1 MRLEIQNINKIK
13 EADFALNGLTVIV
26 GENDMGKSTIGRAFF
41 SIIKAVSNMRSLS
54 NESSAN
60 KASKHIDSLYKHFYG
75 RNIIDGT
82 MDLLPRV
89 KSEMERICQDEAE
102 RNAFLDHLNAKI
114 EDVDLSPRQKS
125 LLKEDIVNIRICY
138 DQVNNPAAV
147 LKTELAY
154 LVESEFMGQFCSSKS
169 ELTYVMLDT
178 EEEGKLSFKAKD
190 NQVTNVSFSE
200 RGFYEDIT
208 YVESP
213 LYFHLLD
220 SLKSSVA
227 YREMRRTLGYK
238 PMVPAHVKDFVD
250 KVLNFQNF
258 DTQLS
263 LFEPQSTDFHTEDII
278 HGTFAYDKS
287 SRSIVYQKDGM
298 KIKPINVASGIKSF
312 GALQLLLDGY
322 CISNNRPL
330 IWDEPENHL
339 HPQWQVEFAKVIVQI
354 VNSGIPVMISTHSPY
369 FLQAVRYYS
378 AMYNIEKYVNYYM
391 AECGNDD
398 MVTMKEVTNDLNQVF
413 LTLAEPLNKIMNV
426 DEVRGF
432 IHIINNV
439 RS

>member
-1 MRLEIQNINKIK
+1 MRLQIQNINKIK
-13 EADFALNGLTVIV
+13 EADIALNGLTVIV

-41 SIIKAVSNMRSLS
+41 STIKAVSNMRSLS

-75 RNIIDGT
+75 KRSIDGA
-82 MDLLPRV
+82 MELLPRF
-89 KSEMERICQDEAE
+89 KFEMERICLDEAE
-102 RNAFLDHLNAKI
+102 RNAFLEHLNAKI
-114 EDVDLSPRQKS
+114 DEIDLSPRQKS
-125 LLKEDIVNIRICY
+125 LLKEDIANIRICY
-138 DQVNNPAAV
+138 DQVDNPAAI

-169 ELTYVMLDT
+169 ELTYIMLDT
-178 EEEGKLSFKAKD
+178 EEEGRLIFKAKN
-190 NQVTNVSFSE
+190 NQVTDVSFSE

-220 SLKSSVA
+220 SLKFSVA
-227 YREMRRTLGYK
+227 YREMKRTLGYK
-238 PMVPAHVKDFVD
+238 PMAPAHVKDFVD

-258 DTQLS
+258 HTQLS
-263 LFEPQSTDFHTEDII
+263 LFGPQSKDFHTEDII
-278 HGTFAYDKS
+278 HGMFAYDKS

-378 AMYNIEKYVNYYM
+378 AMYSIEKYVNYYM
-391 AECGNDD
+391 AECANED
-398 MVTMKEVTNDLNQVF
+398 MVTIKEVTNDLNQVF
-413 LTLAEPLNKIMNV
+413 LTLAEPLNSIMNV
-426 DEVRGF
+426 DEVRGKMK
-432 IHIINNV
+432 
-439 RS
+439 

>member
-1 MRLEIQNINKIK
+1 MRLQIQNINKIK
-13 EADFALNGLTVIV
+13 EADIALNGLTVIV

-41 SIIKAVSNMRSLS
+41 STIKAVSNMRSLS

-75 RNIIDGT
+75 KRSIDGA
-82 MDLLPRV
+82 MELLPRF
-89 KSEMERICQDEAE
+89 KSEMERICLDEAE
-102 RNAFLDHLNAKI
+102 RNAFLEHLNAKI
-114 EDVDLSPRQKS
+114 DEIDLSPRQKS
-125 LLKEDIVNIRICY
+125 LLKEDIANIRICY
-138 DQVNNPAAV
+138 EQVDNPAAI

-169 ELTYVMLDT
+169 ELTYIMLDT
-178 EEEGKLSFKAKD
+178 EEEGRLLFKAKN
-190 NQVTNVSFSE
+190 NQVTEVSFSE

-227 YREMRRTLGYK
+227 YREMKRTLGYK
-238 PMVPAHVKDFVD
+238 PMAPAHVKDFVD

-258 DTQLS
+258 NNQQS
-263 LFEPQSTDFHTEDII
+263 LFGPQSKDFHTEDII
-278 HGTFAYDKS
+278 HGMFAYDKS
-287 SRSIVYQKDGM
+287 SRSIVYQKNGM

-378 AMYNIEKYVNYYM
+378 AMYSIEKYVNYYM
-391 AECGNDD
+391 AECANED
-398 MVTMKEVTNDLNQVF
+398 MVTIKEVTNDLNQVF
-413 LTLAEPLNKIMNV
+413 LTLAEPLNSIMNV
-426 DEVRGF
+426 DEVRGKMK
-432 IHIINNV
+432 
-439 RS
+439 

>member
-1 MRLEIQNINKIK
+1 MRLQIQNINKIK
-13 EADFALNGLTVIV
+13 EADIALNGLTVIV
-26 GENDMGKSTIGRAFF
+26 GDNDMGKSTIGRAFF
-41 SIIKAVSNMRSLS
+41 STIKAVSNMRSLS

-75 RNIIDGT
+75 KRSIDGA
-82 MDLLPRV
+82 MELLPRF
-89 KSEMERICQDEAE
+89 KSEMERICLDEAE
-102 RNAFLDHLNAKI
+102 RNAFLEHLNAKI
-114 EDVDLSPRQKS
+114 DEIDLSPRQKS
-125 LLKEDIVNIRICY
+125 LLKEDIANIRICY
-138 DQVNNPAAV
+138 DQVDNPAAI

-169 ELTYVMLDT
+169 ELTYIMLDT
-178 EEEGKLSFKAKD
+178 EEEGRLIFKAKN
-190 NQVTNVSFSE
+190 NQVTDVSFSE
-200 RGFYEDIT
+200 RGYYEDIT

-220 SLKSSVA
+220 SLKYSVA
-227 YREMRRTLGYK
+227 YREMKRTLGYK
-238 PMVPAHVKDFVD
+238 PMAPAHVKDFVD

-258 DTQLS
+258 NNQQS
-263 LFEPQSTDFHTEDII
+263 LFGPQSKDFHTEDII
-278 HGTFAYDKS
+278 HGMFAYDKS
-287 SRSIVYQKDGM
+287 SRSIVYQKNGM

-378 AMYNIEKYVNYYM
+378 AMYSIEKYVNYYM
-391 AECGNDD
+391 AECANED
-398 MVTMKEVTNDLNQVF
+398 MVTIKEVTNDLNQVF
-413 LTLAEPLNKIMNV
+413 LTLAEPLNSIMNV
-426 DEVRGF
+426 DEVRGKMK
-432 IHIINNV
+432 
-439 RS
+439 

>member
-1 MRLEIQNINKIK
+1 MRLQIQNINKIK
-13 EADFALNGLTVIV
+13 EADIALNGLTVIV

-75 RNIIDGT
+75 KRSIDGA
-82 MDLLPRV
+82 MELLPRF
-89 KSEMERICQDEAE
+89 KSEMERICLDEAE
-102 RNAFLDHLNAKI
+102 RNAFLEHLNAKI
-114 EDVDLSPRQKS
+114 DEIDLSPRQKS
-125 LLKEDIVNIRICY
+125 LLKEDIANIRICY
-138 DQVNNPAAV
+138 DQVDNPAAI

-169 ELTYVMLDT
+169 ELTYIMLDT
-178 EEEGKLSFKAKD
+178 EEEGRLLFKAKN
-190 NQVTNVSFSE
+190 NQVTEVSFSE

-227 YREMRRTLGYK
+227 YREMKRTLGFK
-238 PMVPAHVKDFVD
+238 PMAPAHVKDFVD

-258 DTQLS
+258 HTQLS
-263 LFEPQSTDFHTEDII
+263 LFGPQSKDFHTEDII
-278 HGTFAYDKS
+278 HGMFAYDKS
-287 SRSIVYQKDGM
+287 SRSIVYQKNGM

-378 AMYNIEKYVNYYM
+378 AMYSIEKYVNYYM
-391 AECGNDD
+391 AECANED
-398 MVTMKEVTNDLNQVF
+398 MVTIKEVTNDLNQVF
-413 LTLAEPLNKIMNV
+413 LTLAEPLNSIMNV
-426 DEVRGF
+426 DEVRGKMK
-432 IHIINNV
+432 
-439 RS
+439 

>member
-1 MRLEIQNINKIK
+1 MRLQIQNINKIK
-13 EADFALNGLTVIV
+13 EADIALNGLTVIV

-41 SIIKAVSNMRSLS
+41 STIKAVSNMRSLS

-75 RNIIDGT
+75 KRSIDGA
-82 MDLLPRV
+82 MELLPRF
-89 KSEMERICQDEAE
+89 KSEMERICLDEAE
-102 RNAFLDHLNAKI
+102 RNAFLEHLNAKI
-114 EDVDLSPRQKS
+114 DEIDLSPRQKS
-125 LLKEDIVNIRICY
+125 LLKEDIANIRICY
-138 DQVNNPAAV
+138 DQVDNPAAI

-169 ELTYVMLDT
+169 ELTYIMLDT
-178 EEEGKLSFKAKD
+178 EEEGRLLFKAKN
-190 NQVTNVSFSE
+190 NQVTEVSFSE

-227 YREMRRTLGYK
+227 YREMKRTLGFK
-238 PMVPAHVKDFVD
+238 PMAPAHVKDFVD

-258 DTQLS
+258 HTQLS
-263 LFEPQSTDFHTEDII
+263 LFGPQSKDFHTEDII
-278 HGTFAYDKS
+278 HGMFAYDKS

-378 AMYNIEKYVNYYM
+378 AMYSIEKYVNYYM
-391 AECGNDD
+391 AEGGNED
-398 MVTMKEVTNDLNQVF
+398 MVTIKEVTNDLNQVF
-413 LTLAEPLNKIMNV
+413 LTLAEPLNRIMNV
-426 DEVRGF
+426 DEVRGKMK
-432 IHIINNV
+432 
-439 RS
+439 

>member
-1 MRLEIQNINKIK
+1 MRLQIQNINKIK
-13 EADFALNGLTVIV
+13 EADIALNGLTVIV

-41 SIIKAVSNMRSLS
+41 STIKAASNMRSLS

-75 RNIIDGT
+75 KRSIDGA
-82 MDLLPRV
+82 MDLLPRF
-89 KSEMERICQDEAE
+89 KSEMERICLDEAE
-102 RNAFLDHLNAKI
+102 RNAFLEHLNAKI
-114 EDVDLSPRQKS
+114 DEIDLSPRQKS
-125 LLKEDIVNIRICY
+125 LLKEDIANIRICY
-138 DQVNNPAAV
+138 DQVDNPAAI

-169 ELTYVMLDT
+169 ELTYIMLDT
-178 EEEGKLSFKAKD
+178 EEEGRLLFKAKN
-190 NQVTNVSFSE
+190 NQVTEVSFSE

-227 YREMRRTLGYK
+227 YREMKRTLGFK
-238 PMVPAHVKDFVD
+238 PMAPAHVKDFVD

-258 DTQLS
+258 HTQLS
-263 LFEPQSTDFHTEDII
+263 LFGPQSKDFHTEDII
-278 HGTFAYDKS
+278 HGMFAYDKS

-378 AMYNIEKYVNYYM
+378 AMYSIEKYVNYYM
-391 AECGNDD
+391 AEGGNED
-398 MVTMKEVTNDLNQVF
+398 MVTIKEVTNDLNQVF
-413 LTLAEPLNKIMNV
+413 LTLAEPLNRIMNV
-426 DEVRGF
+426 DEVRGKMK
-432 IHIINNV
+432 
-439 RS
+439 

>member
-1 MRLEIQNINKIK
+1 MRLQIQNINKIK
-13 EADFALNGLTVIV
+13 EADIALNGLTVIV

-41 SIIKAVSNMRSLS
+41 STIKAVSNMRSLS

-75 RNIIDGT
+75 KRSIDGA
-82 MDLLPRV
+82 MDLLPRF
-89 KSEMERICQDEAE
+89 KSEMERICLDEAE
-102 RNAFLDHLNAKI
+102 RNAFLEHLNAKI
-114 EDVDLSPRQKS
+114 DEIDLSPRQKS
-125 LLKEDIVNIRICY
+125 LLKEDIANIRICY
-138 DQVNNPAAV
+138 DQVDNPAAI

-169 ELTYVMLDT
+169 ELTYIMLDT
-178 EEEGKLSFKAKD
+178 EEEGRLIFKAKN
-190 NQVTNVSFSE
+190 NQVTEVSFSE

-227 YREMRRTLGYK
+227 YREMKRTLGFK
-238 PMVPAHVKDFVD
+238 PMAPAHVKDFVD

-258 DTQLS
+258 HTQLS
-263 LFEPQSTDFHTEDII
+263 LFGPQSKDFHTEDII
-278 HGTFAYDKS
+278 HGMFAYDKS

-378 AMYNIEKYVNYYM
+378 AMYSIEKYVNYYM
-391 AECGNDD
+391 AECANED

-413 LTLAEPLNKIMNV
+413 LTLAEPLNSIMNV
-426 DEVRGF
+426 DEVRGKMK
-432 IHIINNV
+432 
-439 RS
+439 

>member
-13 EADFALNGLTVIV
+13 VADIALNGLTVIV

-75 RNIIDGT
+75 KKIIDGT

-89 KSEMERICQDEAE
+89 KSDMERICQDEAE

-114 EDVDLSPRQKS
+114 EDIDLSPRQKS
-125 LLKEDIVNIRICY
+125 LLKEDIVNIRICF

-169 ELTYVMLDT
+169 ELTNVMLDT

-227 YREMRRTLGYK
+227 YREMKRTLGYK

-263 LFEPQSTDFHTEDII
+263 LFEPQSKDFHTADII

-354 VNSGIPVMISTHSPY
+354 VNSGIPVLISTHSPY

-398 MVTMKEVTNDLNQVF
+398 MVTMNEVTNDLNLVF

-426 DEVRGF
+426 DEVRG
-432 IHIINNV
+432 
-439 RS
+439 RMK

>member
-1 MRLEIQNINKIK
+1 MRLQIQNINKIK
-13 EADFALNGLTVIV
+13 EADIALNGLTVIV

-41 SIIKAVSNMRSLS
+41 STIKAVSNMRSLS

-75 RNIIDGT
+75 KRSIDGA
-82 MDLLPRV
+82 MELLPRF
-89 KSEMERICQDEAE
+89 KSEMERICLDEAE
-102 RNAFLDHLNAKI
+102 RNAFLEHLNAKI
-114 EDVDLSPRQKS
+114 DEIDLSPRQKS
-125 LLKEDIVNIRICY
+125 LLKEDIENIRICY
-138 DQVNNPAAV
+138 DQVDNPAAI

-169 ELTYVMLDT
+169 ELTYIMLDT
-178 EEEGKLSFKAKD
+178 EEEGRLIFKAKN
-190 NQVTNVSFSE
+190 NQVTDVSFSE

-220 SLKSSVA
+220 SLKYSVA
-227 YREMRRTLGYK
+227 YREMKRTLGYK
-238 PMVPAHVKDFVD
+238 PMAPAHVKDFVD

-258 DTQLS
+258 NNQQS
-263 LFEPQSTDFHTEDII
+263 LFGPQSKDFHTEDII
-278 HGTFAYDKS
+278 HGMFAYDKS
-287 SRSIVYQKDGM
+287 SRSIVYQKNGM

-354 VNSGIPVMISTHSPY
+354 VNSGIPAMISTHSPY

-378 AMYNIEKYVNYYM
+378 AMYSIEKYVNYYM
-391 AECGNDD
+391 AECANED
-398 MVTMKEVTNDLNQVF
+398 MVTIKEVTNDLNQVF
-413 LTLAEPLNKIMNV
+413 LTLAEPLNSIMNV
-426 DEVRGF
+426 DEVRGKMK
-432 IHIINNV
+432 
-439 RS
+439 

>member
-13 EADFALNGLTVIV
+13 EADIALNGLTVIV

-75 RNIIDGT
+75 KKIIDGT

-114 EDVDLSPRQKS
+114 EDIDLSPRQKS

-138 DQVNNPAAV
+138 DQVNNPAAG

-154 LVESEFMGQFCSSKS
+154 LVESELMGQFCSSKS

-227 YREMRRTLGYK
+227 YREMKRTLGYK

-263 LFEPQSTDFHTEDII
+263 LFEPQSKDFHTADII

-391 AECGNDD
+391 AECGNDY
-398 MVTMKEVTNDLNQVF
+398 MVTMKEVTNDVKQVVRSV
-413 LTLAEPLNKIMNV
+413 AEPLNEIVKV
-426 DEVRGF
+426 DEVRGGMK
-432 IHIINNV
+432 
-439 RS
+439 

>member
-1 MRLEIQNINKIK
+1 MRLQIQNINKIK
-13 EADFALNGLTVIV
+13 EADIALNGLTVIV

-75 RNIIDGT
+75 KRSIDGA
-82 MDLLPRV
+82 MELLPRF
-89 KSEMERICQDEAE
+89 KSEMERICLDEAE
-102 RNAFLDHLNAKI
+102 RNAFLEHLNAKI
-114 EDVDLSPRQKS
+114 DEIDLSPRQKS
-125 LLKEDIVNIRICY
+125 LLKEDIENIRICY
-138 DQVNNPAAV
+138 DQVDNPAAI

-169 ELTYVMLDT
+169 ELTYIMLDT
-178 EEEGKLSFKAKD
+178 EEEGRLLFKAKN
-190 NQVTNVSFSE
+190 NQVTEVSFSE

-227 YREMRRTLGYK
+227 YREMKRTLGFK
-238 PMVPAHVKDFVD
+238 PMAPAHVKDFVD
-250 KVLNFQNF
+250 KVLNFQDF
-258 DTQLS
+258 HTQLS
-263 LFEPQSTDFHTEDII
+263 LFGPQSKDFHTEDII
-278 HGTFAYDKS
+278 HGMFAYDKS

-378 AMYNIEKYVNYYM
+378 AMYSIEKYVNYYM
-391 AECGNDD
+391 AEGGNED

-413 LTLAEPLNKIMNV
+413 LTLAEPLNSIMNV
-426 DEVRGF
+426 DEVRGKMK
-432 IHIINNV
+432 
-439 RS
+439 

>member
-13 EADFALNGLTVIV
+13 EADIALNGLTVIV

-75 RNIIDGT
+75 KNIIEGAV
-82 MDLLPRV
+82 DLLPRV
-89 KSEMERICQDEAE
+89 KSEMERICLDEAE
-102 RNAFLDHLNAKI
+102 RNVFLDHLNARIDEI
-114 EDVDLSPRQKS
+114 ELSPRQKS

-138 DQVNNPAAV
+138 DQVDNPSAV

-154 LVESEFMGQFCSSKS
+154 LVESEFLGQFCSSKS
-169 ELTYVMLDT
+169 DLTCVMFDT
-178 EEEGKLSFKAKD
+178 EEEGSLVFKAKN
-190 NQVTNVSFSE
+190 NQVTEVSFSE

-220 SLKSSVA
+220 SLRNSVA
-227 YREMRRTLGYK
+227 YREMKRTFGFK

-250 KVLNFQNF
+250 KVLNIQNF
-258 DTQLS
+258 DAQPS
-263 LFEPQSTDFHTEDII
+263 LLESQSKDYHTEEII
-278 HGTFAYDKS
+278 HGSFAYDKS

-378 AMYNIEKYVNYYM
+378 AMYSIEKYVNYYM
-391 AECGNDD
+391 AESGKDD
-398 MVTMKEVTNDLNQVF
+398 MVSMKEVTDDLNQVF
-413 LTLAEPLNKIMNV
+413 LTLAEPLNQIMNV
-426 DEVRGF
+426 DEVRGKLK
-432 IHIINNV
+432 
-439 RS
+439 

>member
-13 EADFALNGLTVIV
+13 EADIALNGLTVIV

-75 RNIIDGT
+75 KKIIDGT

-114 EDVDLSPRQKS
+114 EDIDLSPRQKS
-125 LLKEDIVNIRICY
+125 LLKEDIVNIRICF

-147 LKTELAY
+147 LKMELAY

-169 ELTYVMLDT
+169 ELTNVMLDT

-227 YREMRRTLGYK
+227 YREMKRTLGYK

-263 LFEPQSTDFHTEDII
+263 LLEPQSKDFHTADII

-322 CISNNRPL
+322 FISNNRPL
-330 IWDEPENHL
+330 IWDEPEVHL

-391 AECGNDD
+391 AECGNDY

-426 DEVRGF
+426 DEVRG
-432 IHIINNV
+432 
-439 RS
+439 RMK

>member
-1 MRLEIQNINKIK
+1 MRLQIQNINKIK
-13 EADFALNGLTVIV
+13 EADIALNGLTVIV

-41 SIIKAVSNMRSLS
+41 STIKAVSNMRSLS

-75 RNIIDGT
+75 KRSIDGA
-82 MDLLPRV
+82 MDLLPRF
-89 KSEMERICQDEAE
+89 KSEMERICLDEAE
-102 RNAFLDHLNAKI
+102 RNAFLEHLNAKI
-114 EDVDLSPRQKS
+114 DEIDLSPRQKS
-125 LLKEDIVNIRICY
+125 LLKEDIANIRICY
-138 DQVNNPAAV
+138 DQVDNPAAI

-169 ELTYVMLDT
+169 ELTYIMLDT
-178 EEEGKLSFKAKD
+178 EEEGRLLFKAKN
-190 NQVTNVSFSE
+190 NQVTEVSFSE

-227 YREMRRTLGYK
+227 YREMKRTLGFK
-238 PMVPAHVKDFVD
+238 PMAPAHVKDFVD

-258 DTQLS
+258 HTQLS
-263 LFEPQSTDFHTEDII
+263 LFGPQSKDFHTEDII
-278 HGTFAYDKS
+278 HGMFAYDKS

-312 GALQLLLDGY
+312 GALQLLLDGF

-378 AMYNIEKYVNYYM
+378 AMYSIEKYVNYYM
-391 AECGNDD
+391 AEGANED
-398 MVTMKEVTNDLNQVF
+398 MVTIKEVTNDLNQVF
-413 LTLAEPLNKIMNV
+413 LTLAEPLNRIMNV
-426 DEVRGF
+426 DEVRGKMK
-432 IHIINNV
+432 
-439 RS
+439 

>member
-1 MRLEIQNINKIK
+1 MKLQIQNINKIK
-13 EADFALNGLTVIV
+13 EADIALNGLTVIV

-41 SIIKAVSNMRSLS
+41 STIKAVANMRSLS

-75 RNIIDGT
+75 KRSIDGA
-82 MDLLPRV
+82 MELLPRF
-89 KSEMERICQDEAE
+89 KSEMERICLDEAE
-102 RNAFLDHLNAKI
+102 RNAFLEHLNAKI
-114 EDVDLSPRQKS
+114 DEIDLSPRQKS
-125 LLKEDIVNIRICY
+125 LLKEDIANIRICY
-138 DQVNNPAAV
+138 DQVDNPAAI

-169 ELTYVMLDT
+169 ELTYIMLDT
-178 EEEGKLSFKAKD
+178 EEEGRLIFKAKN
-190 NQVTNVSFSE
+190 NQVTDVSFSE
-200 RGFYEDIT
+200 RGYYEDIT

-220 SLKSSVA
+220 SLKYSVA
-227 YREMRRTLGYK
+227 YREMKRTLEYK
-238 PMVPAHVKDFVD
+238 PMAPAHVKDFVD

-258 DTQLS
+258 NNQQS
-263 LFEPQSTDFHTEDII
+263 LFGPQSKDFHTEDII
-278 HGTFAYDKS
+278 HGMFAYDKS
-287 SRSIVYQKDGM
+287 SRSIVYQKNGM

-378 AMYNIEKYVNYYM
+378 AMYSIEKYVNYYM
-391 AECGNDD
+391 AECANED
-398 MVTMKEVTNDLNQVF
+398 MVTIKEVTNDLNQVF
-413 LTLAEPLNKIMNV
+413 LTLAEPLNSIMNV
-426 DEVRGF
+426 DEVRGKMK
-432 IHIINNV
+432 
-439 RS
+439 

>member
-1 MRLEIQNINKIK
+1 
-13 EADFALNGLTVIV
+13 
-26 GENDMGKSTIGRAFF
+26 
-41 SIIKAVSNMRSLS
+41 MRSLS

-75 RNIIDGT
+75 KRSIDGA
-82 MDLLPRV
+82 MELLPRF
-89 KSEMERICQDEAE
+89 KSEMERICLDEAE
-102 RNAFLDHLNAKI
+102 RNAFLEHLNAKI
-114 EDVDLSPRQKS
+114 DEIDLSPRQKS
-125 LLKEDIVNIRICY
+125 LLKEDIANIRICY
-138 DQVNNPAAV
+138 DQVDNPAAI

-169 ELTYVMLDT
+169 ELTYIMLDT
-178 EEEGKLSFKAKD
+178 EEEGRLLFKAKN
-190 NQVTNVSFSE
+190 NQVTDVSFSE

-227 YREMRRTLGYK
+227 YREMKRTLGFK
-238 PMVPAHVKDFVD
+238 PMAPAHVKDFVD

-258 DTQLS
+258 HTQLS
-263 LFEPQSTDFHTEDII
+263 LFGPQSKDFHTEDII
-278 HGTFAYDKS
+278 HGMFAYDKS
-287 SRSIVYQKDGM
+287 SRSIVYQKNGM

-378 AMYNIEKYVNYYM
+378 AMYSIEKYVNYYM
-391 AECGNDD
+391 AECANED
-398 MVTMKEVTNDLNQVF
+398 MVTIKEVTNDLNQVF
-413 LTLAEPLNKIMNV
+413 LTLAEPLNSIMNV
-426 DEVRGF
+426 DEVRGKMK
-432 IHIINNV
+432 
-439 RS
+439 

>member
-13 EADFALNGLTVIV
+13 EADIALNGLTVIV
-26 GENDMGKSTIGRAFF
+26 GETDMGKSTIGRAFF
-41 SIIKAVSNMRSLS
+41 STIKAVSNMRSLS

-75 RNIIDGT
+75 KRSIDGA
-82 MDLLPRV
+82 MDLLPRF
-89 KSEMERICQDEAE
+89 KSEMERICLDEAE
-102 RNAFLDHLNAKI
+102 RNAFLEHLNAKI
-114 EDVDLSPRQKS
+114 DEIDLSPRQKS
-125 LLKEDIVNIRICY
+125 LLKEDIANIRICY
-138 DQVNNPAAV
+138 DQVDNPAAI

-169 ELTYVMLDT
+169 ELTYIMLDT
-178 EEEGKLSFKAKD
+178 EEEGRLLFKAKN
-190 NQVTNVSFSE
+190 NQVTEVSFSE

-227 YREMRRTLGYK
+227 YREMKRTLGFK
-238 PMVPAHVKDFVD
+238 PMAPAHVKDFVD

-258 DTQLS
+258 HTQLS
-263 LFEPQSTDFHTEDII
+263 LFGPQSKDFHTEDII
-278 HGTFAYDKS
+278 HGMFAYDKS

-378 AMYNIEKYVNYYM
+378 AMYSIEKYVNYYM
-391 AECGNDD
+391 AEGANED
-398 MVTMKEVTNDLNQVF
+398 MVTIKEVTNDLNQVF
-413 LTLAEPLNKIMNV
+413 LTLAEPLNRIMNV
-426 DEVRGF
+426 DEVRGKMK
-432 IHIINNV
+432 
-439 RS
+439 

>member
-13 EADFALNGLTVIV
+13 DADIALNGLTVIV

-41 SIIKAVSNMRSLS
+41 STIKAVSNMRSLS

-60 KASKHIDSLYKHFYG
+60 KVSKHIDSLYKHFYG
-75 RNIIDGT
+75 KRSIDGA
-82 MDLLPRV
+82 MDLLPRF
-89 KSEMERICQDEAE
+89 KSEMERICLDEAE

-114 EDVDLSPRQKS
+114 EDIDLSPRQKS
-125 LLKEDIVNIRICY
+125 LLKEDIVNIRICF

-169 ELTYVMLDT
+169 ELTYVILDT

-227 YREMRRTLGYK
+227 YREMKRTLWYK

-263 LFEPQSTDFHTEDII
+263 LFEPQSKDFHTEDII
-278 HGTFAYDKS
+278 HGMFAYDKS

-298 KIKPINVASGIKSF
+298 KIKPINVASGIKSL

-354 VNSGIPVMISTHSPY
+354 VYSGIPVMISTHSPY

-426 DEVRGF
+426 DEVRG
-432 IHIINNV
+432 
-439 RS
+439 RMK

>member
-1 MRLEIQNINKIK
+1 MRLEILNINKIK
-13 EADFALNGLTVIV
+13 EADIALNGLTVIV

-75 RNIIDGT
+75 KKIIDGT
-82 MDLLPRV
+82 IDLLPRV

-114 EDVDLSPRQKS
+114 EDIDLSPRQKS
-125 LLKEDIVNIRICY
+125 LLKEDIVNIRICF

-169 ELTYVMLDT
+169 ELTNVMLDT

-227 YREMRRTLGYK
+227 YREMKRTLGYK

-263 LFEPQSTDFHTEDII
+263 LFEPQSKDFHTADII

-298 KIKPINVASGIKSF
+298 NINVASGIKSF

-426 DEVRGF
+426 DEVRG
-432 IHIINNV
+432 
-439 RS
+439 RMK

>member
-1 MRLEIQNINKIK
+1 MRLQIQNINKIK
-13 EADFALNGLTVIV
+13 EADIALNGLTVIV

-41 SIIKAVSNMRSLS
+41 STIKAVSNMRSLS

-75 RNIIDGT
+75 KRSIDGA
-82 MDLLPRV
+82 MDLLPRF
-89 KSEMERICQDEAE
+89 KSEMERICLDEAE
-102 RNAFLDHLNAKI
+102 RNAFLEHLNAKI
-114 EDVDLSPRQKS
+114 DEIDLSPRQKS
-125 LLKEDIVNIRICY
+125 LLKEDIANIRICY
-138 DQVNNPAAV
+138 DQVDNPAAI

-169 ELTYVMLDT
+169 ELTYIMLDT
-178 EEEGKLSFKAKD
+178 EEEGRLLFKAKN
-190 NQVTNVSFSE
+190 NQVTEVSFSE

-227 YREMRRTLGYK
+227 YREMKRTLGFK
-238 PMVPAHVKDFVD
+238 PMAPAHVKDFVD

-258 DTQLS
+258 HTQLS
-263 LFEPQSTDFHTEDII
+263 LFGPQSKDFHTEDII
-278 HGTFAYDKS
+278 HGMFAYDKS

-312 GALQLLLDGY
+312 GALQLLLDGF

-378 AMYNIEKYVNYYM
+378 AMYSIEKYVNYYM
-391 AECGNDD
+391 AECANED
-398 MVTMKEVTNDLNQVF
+398 MVTIKEVTNDLNQVF
-413 LTLAEPLNKIMNV
+413 LTLAEPLNRIMNV
-426 DEVRGF
+426 DEVRGKMK
-432 IHIINNV
+432 
-439 RS
+439 

>member
-13 EADFALNGLTVIV
+13 DADIALNGLTVIV

-41 SIIKAVSNMRSLS
+41 STIKAVSNMRSLS

-75 RNIIDGT
+75 KRSIDGA
-82 MDLLPRV
+82 MDLLPRF
-89 KSEMERICQDEAE
+89 KSEMERICLDEAE

-114 EDVDLSPRQKS
+114 EDIDLSPRQKS
-125 LLKEDIVNIRICY
+125 LLKEDIVNIRICF

-169 ELTYVMLDT
+169 ELTYVILDT
-178 EEEGKLSFKAKD
+178 EEEGKLSFQAKD

-227 YREMRRTLGYK
+227 YREMKRTLWYK

-263 LFEPQSTDFHTEDII
+263 LFEPQSKDFHTEDII

-298 KIKPINVASGIKSF
+298 KIKPINVASGIKSL

-354 VNSGIPVMISTHSPY
+354 VYSGIPVMISTHSPY

-426 DEVRGF
+426 DEVRG
-432 IHIINNV
+432 
-439 RS
+439 RMK

>member
-1 MRLEIQNINKIK
+1 MRLQIQNINKIK
-13 EADFALNGLTVIV
+13 EADIALNGLTVIV
-26 GENDMGKSTIGRAFF
+26 GENDMGKSSIGRAFF
-41 SIIKAVSNMRSLS
+41 STIKAVSNMRSLS

-75 RNIIDGT
+75 KRSIDGA
-82 MDLLPRV
+82 MELLPRF
-89 KSEMERICQDEAE
+89 KSEMERICLDEAE
-102 RNAFLDHLNAKI
+102 RNAFLEHLNAKI
-114 EDVDLSPRQKS
+114 DEIDLSPRQKS
-125 LLKEDIVNIRICY
+125 LLKEDIANIRICY
-138 DQVNNPAAV
+138 DQVDNPTAI

-169 ELTYVMLDT
+169 ELTYIMLDT
-178 EEEGKLSFKAKD
+178 EEEGRLIFKAKN
-190 NQVTNVSFSE
+190 NQVTDVSFSE

-220 SLKSSVA
+220 SLKYSVA
-227 YREMRRTLGYK
+227 YREMKRTLGYK
-238 PMVPAHVKDFVD
+238 PMAPAHVKDFVD

-258 DTQLS
+258 NNQQS
-263 LFEPQSTDFHTEDII
+263 LFGPQSKDFHTEDII
-278 HGTFAYDKS
+278 HGMFAYDKS
-287 SRSIVYQKDGM
+287 SRSIVYQKDSM

-378 AMYNIEKYVNYYM
+378 AMYSIEKYVNYYM
-391 AECGNDD
+391 AECANED
-398 MVTMKEVTNDLNQVF
+398 MVTIKEVTNDLNQVF
-413 LTLAEPLNKIMNV
+413 LTLAEPLNSIMNV
-426 DEVRGF
+426 DEVRGKMK
-432 IHIINNV
+432 
-439 RS
+439 

>member
-1 MRLEIQNINKIK
+1 MRLQIQNINKIK
-13 EADFALNGLTVIV
+13 EADIALNGLTVIV

-75 RNIIDGT
+75 KRSIDGA
-82 MDLLPRV
+82 MELLPRF
-89 KSEMERICQDEAE
+89 KSEMERICLDEAE
-102 RNAFLDHLNAKI
+102 RNAFLEHLNAKI
-114 EDVDLSPRQKS
+114 DEIDLSPRQKS
-125 LLKEDIVNIRICY
+125 LLKEDIENIRICY
-138 DQVNNPAAV
+138 DQVDNPAAI

-169 ELTYVMLDT
+169 ELTYIMLDT
-178 EEEGKLSFKAKD
+178 EEEGRLLFKAKN
-190 NQVTNVSFSE
+190 NQVTEVSFSE

-220 SLKSSVA
+220 SLKYSVA
-227 YREMRRTLGYK
+227 YREMKRTLGYK
-238 PMVPAHVKDFVD
+238 PMAPAHVKDFVD

-258 DTQLS
+258 HTQLS
-263 LFEPQSTDFHTEDII
+263 LFGPQAKDFHTEDII
-278 HGTFAYDKS
+278 HGMFAYDKS
-287 SRSIVYQKDGM
+287 SRSIVYQKNGM

-378 AMYNIEKYVNYYM
+378 AMYSIEKYVNYYM
-391 AECGNDD
+391 AECANED
-398 MVTMKEVTNDLNQVF
+398 MVTIKEVTNDLNQVF
-413 LTLAEPLNKIMNV
+413 LTLAEPLNSIMNV
-426 DEVRGF
+426 DEVRGKMK
-432 IHIINNV
+432 
-439 RS
+439 

>member
-1 MRLEIQNINKIK
+1 MRLQIQNINKIK
-13 EADFALNGLTVIV
+13 EADIALNGLTVIV

-41 SIIKAVSNMRSLS
+41 STIKAVSNMRSLS

-75 RNIIDGT
+75 KRSIDGA
-82 MDLLPRV
+82 MDLLPRF
-89 KSEMERICQDEAE
+89 KSEMERICLDEAE
-102 RNAFLDHLNAKI
+102 RNAFLEHLNAKI
-114 EDVDLSPRQKS
+114 DEIDLSPRQKS
-125 LLKEDIVNIRICY
+125 LLKEDIAYIRICY
-138 DQVNNPAAV
+138 DQVDNPAAI

-169 ELTYVMLDT
+169 ELTYIMLDT
-178 EEEGKLSFKAKD
+178 EEEGRLLFKAKN
-190 NQVTNVSFSE
+190 NQVTEVSFSE

-227 YREMRRTLGYK
+227 YREMKRTLGFK
-238 PMVPAHVKDFVD
+238 PMAPAHVKDFVD

-258 DTQLS
+258 HTQLS
-263 LFEPQSTDFHTEDII
+263 LFGPQSKDFHTEDII
-278 HGTFAYDKS
+278 HGMFAYDKS

-378 AMYNIEKYVNYYM
+378 AMYSIEKYVNYYM
-391 AECGNDD
+391 AEGGNED

-413 LTLAEPLNKIMNV
+413 LTLAEPLNRIMNV
-426 DEVRGF
+426 DEVRGKMK
-432 IHIINNV
+432 
-439 RS
+439 

>member
-1 MRLEIQNINKIK
+1 MRLQIQNINKIK
-13 EADFALNGLTVIV
+13 EADIALNGLTVIV

-41 SIIKAVSNMRSLS
+41 STIKAVSNMRSLS

-75 RNIIDGT
+75 KRSIDGA
-82 MDLLPRV
+82 MDLLPRF
-89 KSEMERICQDEAE
+89 KSEMERICLDEAE
-102 RNAFLDHLNAKI
+102 RNAFLEHLNAKI
-114 EDVDLSPRQKS
+114 DEIDLSPRQKS
-125 LLKEDIVNIRICY
+125 LLKEDIANIRICY
-138 DQVNNPAAV
+138 DQVDNPAAI

-169 ELTYVMLDT
+169 ELTYIMLDT
-178 EEEGKLSFKAKD
+178 EEEGRLLFKAKN
-190 NQVTNVSFSE
+190 NQVTEVSFSE

-227 YREMRRTLGYK
+227 YREMKRTLGFK
-238 PMVPAHVKDFVD
+238 PMAPAHVKDFVD

-258 DTQLS
+258 HTQLS
-263 LFEPQSTDFHTEDII
+263 LFGPQSKDFHTEDII
-278 HGTFAYDKS
+278 HGMFAYDKS

-312 GALQLLLDGY
+312 GALQLLFDGF

-378 AMYNIEKYVNYYM
+378 AMYSIEKYVNYYM
-391 AECGNDD
+391 AEGANED
-398 MVTMKEVTNDLNQVF
+398 MVTIKEVTNDLNQVF
-413 LTLAEPLNKIMNV
+413 LTLAEPLNRIMNV
-426 DEVRGF
+426 DEVRGKMK
-432 IHIINNV
+432 
-439 RS
+439 

>member
-1 MRLEIQNINKIK
+1 MRLQIQNINKIK
-13 EADFALNGLTVIV
+13 EADIALNGLTVIV

-75 RNIIDGT
+75 KRSIDGA
-82 MDLLPRV
+82 MELLPRF
-89 KSEMERICQDEAE
+89 KSEMERICLDEAE
-102 RNAFLDHLNAKI
+102 RNAFLEHLNAKI
-114 EDVDLSPRQKS
+114 DEIDLSPRQKS
-125 LLKEDIVNIRICY
+125 LLKEDIANIRICY
-138 DQVNNPAAV
+138 DQVDNPAAI

-169 ELTYVMLDT
+169 ELTYIMLDT
-178 EEEGKLSFKAKD
+178 EEEGRLLFKAKN
-190 NQVTNVSFSE
+190 NQVTEVSFSE

-227 YREMRRTLGYK
+227 YREMKRTLGFK
-238 PMVPAHVKDFVD
+238 PMAPAHVKDFVD
-250 KVLNFQNF
+250 KVLNFQDF
-258 DTQLS
+258 HTQLS
-263 LFEPQSTDFHTEDII
+263 LFGPQSKDFHTEDII
-278 HGTFAYDKS
+278 HGMFAYDKS

-378 AMYNIEKYVNYYM
+378 AMYSIEKYVNYYM
-391 AECGNDD
+391 AECANED
-398 MVTMKEVTNDLNQVF
+398 MVTIKEVTNDLNQVF
-413 LTLAEPLNKIMNV
+413 LTLAEPLNSIMNV
-426 DEVRGF
+426 DEVRGKMK
-432 IHIINNV
+432 
-439 RS
+439 

>member
-1 MRLEIQNINKIK
+1 MRLQIQNINKIK
-13 EADFALNGLTVIV
+13 EADIALNGLTVIV

-41 SIIKAVSNMRSLS
+41 STIKAVSNMRSLS

-75 RNIIDGT
+75 KRSIDGA
-82 MDLLPRV
+82 MELLPRF
-89 KSEMERICQDEAE
+89 KSEMERICLDEAE
-102 RNAFLDHLNAKI
+102 RNAFLEHLNAKI
-114 EDVDLSPRQKS
+114 DEIDLSPRQKS
-125 LLKEDIVNIRICY
+125 LLKEDIANIRICY
-138 DQVNNPAAV
+138 DQVDNPAAI

-169 ELTYVMLDT
+169 ELTYIMLDT
-178 EEEGKLSFKAKD
+178 EEEGRLIFKAKN
-190 NQVTNVSFSE
+190 NQVTEVSFSE

-227 YREMRRTLGYK
+227 YREMKRTLGYK
-238 PMVPAHVKDFVD
+238 PMAPAHVKDFVD

-258 DTQLS
+258 NNQQS
-263 LFEPQSTDFHTEDII
+263 LFGPQSKDFHTEDII
-278 HGTFAYDKS
+278 HGMFAYDKS
-287 SRSIVYQKDGM
+287 SRSIVYQKNGM

-378 AMYNIEKYVNYYM
+378 AMYSIEKYVNYYM
-391 AECGNDD
+391 AGCANED
-398 MVTMKEVTNDLNQVF
+398 MVTIKEVTNDLNQVF
-413 LTLAEPLNKIMNV
+413 LTLAEPLNSIMNV
-426 DEVRGF
+426 DEVRGKMK
-432 IHIINNV
+432 
-439 RS
+439 

>member
-1 MRLEIQNINKIK
+1 MRLQIQNINKIK
-13 EADFALNGLTVIV
+13 EADIALNGLTVIV

-41 SIIKAVSNMRSLS
+41 STIKAVSNMRSLS

-75 RNIIDGT
+75 KRSIDGA
-82 MDLLPRV
+82 MDLLPRF
-89 KSEMERICQDEAE
+89 KSEMERICLDEAE
-102 RNAFLDHLNAKI
+102 RNAFLEHLNAKI
-114 EDVDLSPRQKS
+114 DEIDLSPRQKS
-125 LLKEDIVNIRICY
+125 LLKEDIANIRICY
-138 DQVNNPAAV
+138 DQVDNPAAI

-169 ELTYVMLDT
+169 ELTYIMLDT
-178 EEEGKLSFKAKD
+178 EEEGRLLFKAKN
-190 NQVTNVSFSE
+190 NQVTEVSFSE

-227 YREMRRTLGYK
+227 YREMKRTLGFK
-238 PMVPAHVKDFVD
+238 PMAPAHVKDFVD

-258 DTQLS
+258 HTQLS
-263 LFEPQSTDFHTEDII
+263 LFGPQSKDFHTEDII
-278 HGTFAYDKS
+278 HGMFAYDKS

-378 AMYNIEKYVNYYM
+378 AMYSIEKYVNYYM
-391 AECGNDD
+391 AECANED
-398 MVTMKEVTNDLNQVF
+398 MVTIKEVTNDLNQVF
-413 LTLAEPLNKIMNV
+413 LTLAEPLNSIMNV
-426 DEVRGF
+426 DEVRGKMK
-432 IHIINNV
+432 
-439 RS
+439 

>member
-13 EADFALNGLTVIV
+13 EADIALNGLTVIV

-75 RNIIDGT
+75 KKIIDGT

-89 KSEMERICQDEAE
+89 KSDMERICLDEAE
-102 RNAFLDHLNAKI
+102 RNAFLEHLNAKI
-114 EDVDLSPRQKS
+114 EDIDLSPRQKS
-125 LLKEDIVNIRICY
+125 LLKEDIVNIRICF

-227 YREMRRTLGYK
+227 YREMKRTLGYK

-263 LFEPQSTDFHTEDII
+263 LFEPQSKDFHTADII

-287 SRSIVYQKDGM
+287 SRSIVYQKDDM

-322 CISNNRPL
+322 CISNNRPF

-354 VNSGIPVMISTHSPY
+354 VNFGIPVMISTHSPY

-426 DEVRGF
+426 DEVRG
-432 IHIINNV
+432 
-439 RS
+439 RMK

>member
-13 EADFALNGLTVIV
+13 EADIALNGLTVIV

-41 SIIKAVSNMRSLS
+41 STIKAVSNMRSLS

-75 RNIIDGT
+75 KKIIDGT

-89 KSEMERICQDEAE
+89 KSDMERICQDEAE

-114 EDVDLSPRQKS
+114 EDIDLSPRQKS
-125 LLKEDIVNIRICY
+125 LLKEDIVNIRICF

-169 ELTYVMLDT
+169 ELTNVMLDT

-213 LYFHLLD
+213 QPHP
-220 SLKSSVA
+220 KSPVPTLSVE
-227 YREMRRTLGYK
+227 RK
-238 PMVPAHVKDFVD
+238 
-250 KVLNFQNF
+250 
-258 DTQLS
+258 
-263 LFEPQSTDFHTEDII
+263 
-278 HGTFAYDKS
+278 
-287 SRSIVYQKDGM
+287 
-298 KIKPINVASGIKSF
+298 
-312 GALQLLLDGY
+312 
-322 CISNNRPL
+322 
-330 IWDEPENHL
+330 
-339 HPQWQVEFAKVIVQI
+339 
-354 VNSGIPVMISTHSPY
+354 
-369 FLQAVRYYS
+369 YYS
-378 AMYNIEKYVNYYM
+378 PFSCVSISKFSSFSNILRLISLEAFQRRKASSLVNF
-391 AECGNDD
+391 
-398 MVTMKEVTNDLNQVF
+398 VLSIIFVF
-413 LTLAEPLNKIMNV
+413 TFGRVLTFM
-426 DEVRGF
+426 
-432 IHIINNV
+432 
-439 RS
+439 

>member
-13 EADFALNGLTVIV
+13 EADIALNGLTVIV

-75 RNIIDGT
+75 KKIIDGT

-125 LLKEDIVNIRICY
+125 LLKEDIVNIRICF

-154 LVESEFMGQFCSSKS
+154 LVETEFMGQFCSSKS

-227 YREMRRTLGYK
+227 YREMKRTLGYK

-263 LFEPQSTDFHTEDII
+263 LFEPQSKDFHTADII

-369 FLQAVRYYS
+369 FLQAVRYFC
-378 AMYNIEKYVNYYM
+378 YV
-391 AECGNDD
+391 
-398 MVTMKEVTNDLNQVF
+398 
-413 LTLAEPLNKIMNV
+413 
-426 DEVRGF
+426 
-432 IHIINNV
+432 
-439 RS
+439 

>member
-1 MRLEIQNINKIK
+1 MRLQIQNINKIK
-13 EADFALNGLTVIV
+13 EADIALNGLTVIV

-41 SIIKAVSNMRSLS
+41 STIKAVSNMRSLS

-75 RNIIDGT
+75 KRSIDGA
-82 MDLLPRV
+82 MELLPRF
-89 KSEMERICQDEAE
+89 KSEMERICLDEAE
-102 RNAFLDHLNAKI
+102 RNAFLEHLNAKI
-114 EDVDLSPRQKS
+114 DEIDLSPRQKS
-125 LLKEDIVNIRICY
+125 LLKEDIANIRICY
-138 DQVNNPAAV
+138 DQVDNPAAI

-169 ELTYVMLDT
+169 ELTYIMLDT
-178 EEEGKLSFKAKD
+178 EEEGRLIFKAKN
-190 NQVTNVSFSE
+190 NQVTDVSFSE

-220 SLKSSVA
+220 SLKYSVA
-227 YREMRRTLGYK
+227 YREMKRTLGYK
-238 PMVPAHVKDFVD
+238 PMAPAHVKDFVD

-258 DTQLS
+258 HTQLS
-263 LFEPQSTDFHTEDII
+263 LFGPQSKDFHTEDII
-278 HGTFAYDKS
+278 HGMFAYDKS

-312 GALQLLLDGY
+312 GALQLLLDGF

-378 AMYNIEKYVNYYM
+378 AMYSIEKYVNYYM
-391 AECGNDD
+391 AEGANED
-398 MVTMKEVTNDLNQVF
+398 MVTIKEVTNDLNQVF
-413 LTLAEPLNKIMNV
+413 LTLAEPLNRIMNV
-426 DEVRGF
+426 DEVRGKMK
-432 IHIINNV
+432 
-439 RS
+439 

>member
-13 EADFALNGLTVIV
+13 DADIALNGLTVIV

-75 RNIIDGT
+75 KKIIDGT

-125 LLKEDIVNIRICY
+125 LLKEDIVNIRICF
-138 DQVNNPAAV
+138 DQVNNPVAV

-178 EEEGKLSFKAKD
+178 EEEGMLSFKAKD

-227 YREMRRTLGYK
+227 YRETKRTLGYK

-263 LFEPQSTDFHTEDII
+263 LFEPQSKDFHTEDII
-278 HGTFAYDKS
+278 HGMFAYDKS

-391 AECGNDD
+391 AECGNGD

-426 DEVRGF
+426 DEVRG
-432 IHIINNV
+432 
-439 RS
+439 RMK

>member
-1 MRLEIQNINKIK
+1 MKLQIQNINKIK
-13 EADFALNGLTVIV
+13 EADIALNGLTVIV

-75 RNIIDGT
+75 KRSIDGA
-82 MDLLPRV
+82 MELLPRF
-89 KSEMERICQDEAE
+89 KSEMERICLDEAE
-102 RNAFLDHLNAKI
+102 RNAFLEHLNAKI
-114 EDVDLSPRQKS
+114 DEIDLSPRQKS
-125 LLKEDIVNIRICY
+125 LLKEDIANIRICY
-138 DQVNNPAAV
+138 DQVDNPAAI

-169 ELTYVMLDT
+169 ELTYIMLDT
-178 EEEGKLSFKAKD
+178 EEEGRLIFKAKN
-190 NQVTNVSFSE
+190 NQVTDVSFSE
-200 RGFYEDIT
+200 RGYYEDIT

-220 SLKSSVA
+220 SLKYSVA
-227 YREMRRTLGYK
+227 YREMKRTLGYK
-238 PMVPAHVKDFVD
+238 PMAPAHVKDFVD

-258 DTQLS
+258 NNQQS
-263 LFEPQSTDFHTEDII
+263 LFGPQSKDFHTEDII
-278 HGTFAYDKS
+278 HGMFAYDKS
-287 SRSIVYQKDGM
+287 SRSIVYQKNGM

-378 AMYNIEKYVNYYM
+378 AMYSIEKYVNYYM
-391 AECGNDD
+391 AECANED
-398 MVTMKEVTNDLNQVF
+398 MVTIKEVTNDLNQVF
-413 LTLAEPLNKIMNV
+413 LTLAEPLNSIMNV
-426 DEVRGF
+426 DEVRGKMK
-432 IHIINNV
+432 
-439 RS
+439 

>member
-1 MRLEIQNINKIK
+1 MRLQIQNINKIK
-13 EADFALNGLTVIV
+13 EADIALNGLTVIV

-41 SIIKAVSNMRSLS
+41 STIKAVSNMRSLS

-75 RNIIDGT
+75 KRSIDGA
-82 MDLLPRV
+82 MDLLPRF
-89 KSEMERICQDEAE
+89 KSEMERICLDEAE
-102 RNAFLDHLNAKI
+102 RNAFLEHLNAKI
-114 EDVDLSPRQKS
+114 DEIDLSPRQKS
-125 LLKEDIVNIRICY
+125 LLKEDIENIRICY
-138 DQVNNPAAV
+138 DQVDNPAAI

-169 ELTYVMLDT
+169 ELTYIMLDT
-178 EEEGKLSFKAKD
+178 EEEGRLLFKAKN
-190 NQVTNVSFSE
+190 NQVTEVSFSE

-220 SLKSSVA
+220 SLKYSVA
-227 YREMRRTLGYK
+227 YREMKRTLGFK
-238 PMVPAHVKDFVD
+238 PMAPAHVKDFVD

-258 DTQLS
+258 HTQLS
-263 LFEPQSTDFHTEDII
+263 LFGPQSKDFHTEDII
-278 HGTFAYDKS
+278 HGMFAYDKS

-312 GALQLLLDGY
+312 GALQLLLDGF

-378 AMYNIEKYVNYYM
+378 AMYSIEKYVNYYM
-391 AECGNDD
+391 AECANED
-398 MVTMKEVTNDLNQVF
+398 MVTIKEVTNDLNQVF
-413 LTLAEPLNKIMNV
+413 LTLAEPLNSIMNV
-426 DEVRGF
+426 DEVRGKMK
-432 IHIINNV
+432 
-439 RS
+439 

>member
-1 MRLEIQNINKIK
+1 MRLQIQNINKIK
-13 EADFALNGLTVIV
+13 DADIALNGLTVIV
-26 GENDMGKSTIGRAFF
+26 GENDMGKSTIGRVFF

-75 RNIIDGT
+75 KKIIDGT

-125 LLKEDIVNIRICY
+125 LLKEDIVNIRICF

-169 ELTYVMLDT
+169 ELTNVMLDT

-200 RGFYEDIT
+200 RGFYDDIT

-227 YREMRRTLGYK
+227 YREMKRTLGYK

-263 LFEPQSTDFHTEDII
+263 LFEPQSKDFHTADII

-398 MVTMKEVTNDLNQVF
+398 MVTMNEVTNDLNQVF

-426 DEVRGF
+426 DEVRG
-432 IHIINNV
+432 
-439 RS
+439 RMK

>member
-13 EADFALNGLTVIV
+13 EADIALNGLTVIV

-75 RNIIDGT
+75 KKIIDGT

-114 EDVDLSPRQKS
+114 EDIDLSPRQKS
-125 LLKEDIVNIRICY
+125 LLKEDIVNIRICF

-147 LKTELAY
+147 LKMELAY

-169 ELTYVMLDT
+169 ELTNVMLDT

-227 YREMRRTLGYK
+227 YREMKRTLGYK

-263 LFEPQSTDFHTEDII
+263 LLEPQSKDFHTADII
-278 HGTFAYDKS
+278 HGTFAY
-287 SRSIVYQKDGM
+287 
-298 KIKPINVASGIKSF
+298 
-312 GALQLLLDGY
+312 GY

-426 DEVRGF
+426 DEVRG
-432 IHIINNV
+432 
-439 RS
+439 RMK

>member
-1 MRLEIQNINKIK
+1 
-13 EADFALNGLTVIV
+13 
-26 GENDMGKSTIGRAFF
+26 MGKSTIGRAFF
-41 SIIKAVSNMRSLS
+41 STIKAVSNMRSLS

-75 RNIIDGT
+75 KRSIDGA
-82 MDLLPRV
+82 MDLLPRF
-89 KSEMERICQDEAE
+89 KSEMERICLDEAE
-102 RNAFLDHLNAKI
+102 RNAFLEHLNAKI
-114 EDVDLSPRQKS
+114 DEIDLSPRQKS
-125 LLKEDIVNIRICY
+125 LLKEDIANIRICY
-138 DQVNNPAAV
+138 DQVDNPAAI

-169 ELTYVMLDT
+169 ELTYIMLDT
-178 EEEGKLSFKAKD
+178 EEEGRLLFKAKN
-190 NQVTNVSFSE
+190 NQVTEVSFSE

-227 YREMRRTLGYK
+227 YREMKRTLGFK
-238 PMVPAHVKDFVD
+238 PMAPAHVKDFVD

-258 DTQLS
+258 HTQLS
-263 LFEPQSTDFHTEDII
+263 LFGPQSKDFHTEDII
-278 HGTFAYDKS
+278 HGMFAYDKS

-312 GALQLLLDGY
+312 GALQLLLDGF

-378 AMYNIEKYVNYYM
+378 AMYSIEKYVNYYM
-391 AECGNDD
+391 AECANED
-398 MVTMKEVTNDLNQVF
+398 MVTIKEVTNDLNQVF
-413 LTLAEPLNKIMNV
+413 LTLAEPLNSIMNV
-426 DEVRGF
+426 DEVRGKMK
-432 IHIINNV
+432 
-439 RS
+439 